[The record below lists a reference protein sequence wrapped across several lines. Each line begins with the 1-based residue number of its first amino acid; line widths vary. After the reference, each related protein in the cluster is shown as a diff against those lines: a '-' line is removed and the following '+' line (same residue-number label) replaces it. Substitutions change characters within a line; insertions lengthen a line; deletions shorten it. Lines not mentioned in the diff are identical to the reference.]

1 MANKV
6 SFGLSNVHYALI
18 SERTVGGKLQIFYG
32 KPKQL
37 KGAVNLEMETVG
49 DVSNFYADNII
60 YYAST
65 ANQGYEATLEIAM
78 LTDEFRRDVLGE
90 VIDAN
95 GLILENSNTNPR
107 KIALMFQFEGDEREV
122 KHCLTYCT
130 VTRPSMSGA
139 TKTEATEPT
148 TQELTITVSPR
159 PTDNVPRI
167 STSELAKG
175 DVFEKFFESVPEVTV
190 KKGTAPKGTVG
201 TGTNN
206 NTGFTVSYAGIHEAL
221 YFNGVALENGDITDK
236 LYHKGGGTGFEA
248 VYATKA
254 QVTAGPSNNPPASPA
269 SSTITITFTDGAK
282 ASTGNYVIIDG
293 LTDKDGNPI
302 NEVYEYE
309 NAKWNKRD

>member
-18 SERTVGGKLQIFYG
+18 SERTVGNDLKIFYG
-32 KPKQL
+32 TPKRLQ
-37 KGAVNLEMETVG
+37 GAVNLEMETVG

-78 LTDEFRRDVLGE
+78 LTEEFRREVLGE
-90 VIDAN
+90 VVRN
-95 GLILENSNTNPR
+95 GLLVENSDANPR
-107 KIALMFQFEGDEREV
+107 KIALMFQFEGDERAV

-130 VTRPSMSGA
+130 VTRPGLSSS
-139 TKTEATEPT
+139 TKTETTEPT
-148 TQELTITVSPR
+148 KQELTITVSPR

-167 STSELAKG
+167 STSETIAK
-175 DVFEKFFESVPEVTV
+175 DLYDNFFKSVPEITV
-190 KKGTAPKGTVG
+190 IKGTAPKGVV
-201 TGTNN
+201 TGAQNN
-206 NTGFTVSYAGIHEAL
+206 GTGFTVSYGEVHEAL
-221 YFNGVALENGDITDK
+221 YFNGVALKDTDVITDK
-236 LYHKGGGTGFEA
+236 LYHKGGGTGFKA
-248 VYATKA
+248 VYATKEA
-254 QVTAGPSNNPPASPA
+254 SQTPTATKA